1 MHSQIFDNFS
11 FATKRVNFLDLMTGW
26 MFHFI
31 VPFLQPLLC
40 GKIVKQQNLQ
50 LAHHQLLR
58 IIQIYSA
65 NLKLK
70 FEQLLQDLKVV
81 LLQHSYC
88 LLSMFHQLTMQML
101 KLIAFCFTVVDR
113 EVLPSI
119 K

>member
-1 MHSQIFDNFS
+1 MHSQIFDNFP

-58 IIQIYSA
+58 FDY
-65 NLKLK
+65 
-70 FEQLLQDLKVV
+70 
-81 LLQHSYC
+81 
-88 LLSMFHQLTMQML
+88 
-101 KLIAFCFTVVDR
+101 
-113 EVLPSI
+113 
-119 K
+119 

>member
-70 FEQLLQDLKVV
+70 
-81 LLQHSYC
+81 HSYC

-101 KLIAFCFTVVDR
+101 KLIAFCFTIVDR